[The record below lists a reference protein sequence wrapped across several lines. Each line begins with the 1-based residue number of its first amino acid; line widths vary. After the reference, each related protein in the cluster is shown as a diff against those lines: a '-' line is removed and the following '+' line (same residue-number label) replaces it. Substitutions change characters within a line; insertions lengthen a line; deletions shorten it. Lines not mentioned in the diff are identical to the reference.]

1 MYEVVA
7 LGFLLIVWV
16 PVATDGQDRLGS
28 LVDGHDVGQ
37 RDTVVVLIPILVVLD
52 DEVDVHLQQLVAV
65 VSLGP
70 EAQLLGYLLLYLVKC
85 ISRLRQLHI
94 TVEPCGLQARKLVHR
109 FTEDMGDAFSD
120 FQAGRAIRDDHIL
133 CGHIH
138 RHLTPQRRVEIH
150 LLERIAC

>member
-7 LGFLLIVWV
+7 LGLFLVIWV

-37 RDTVVVLIPILVVLD
+37 RDIVVVLIPILVVLD

-65 VSLGP
+65 VSLGT
-70 EAQLLGYLLLYLVKC
+70 EAKLLSYGLLHLVKGVG
-85 ISRLRQLHI
+85 RLRQVNI
-94 TVEPCGLQARKLVHR
+94 TVEARRLQASKLVRRLTH
-109 FTEDMGDAFSD
+109 DMGDAFSD

-138 RHLTPQRRVEIH
+138 RHLTP
-150 LLERIAC
+150 